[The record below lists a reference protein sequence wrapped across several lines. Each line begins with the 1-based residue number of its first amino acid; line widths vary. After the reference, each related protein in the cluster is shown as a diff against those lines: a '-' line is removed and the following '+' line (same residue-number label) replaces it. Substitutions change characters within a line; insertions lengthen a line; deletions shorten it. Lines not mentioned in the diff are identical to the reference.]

1 MGPLDITQLRH
12 WLISWAIKLTV
23 CLDSVVL
30 SLVGQKP
37 KCETTLEMSVLNWK
51 RQPETG
57 ECQKIPSY
65 NPLCYDKSRRNLN
78 YEYNGCIEEETSEL
92 LRISSNFCFD
102 IDNSMLIAVITK
114 CESQKSG
121 IGI

>member
-12 WLISWAIKLTV
+12 WLISWAIKLKV

-37 KCETTLEMSVLNWK
+37 KCETTLEMSVLKCK

-78 YEYNGCIEEETSEL
+78 YKYNGCIEEETSEL

-102 IDNSMLIAVITK
+102 IDNSMLIAVIIK